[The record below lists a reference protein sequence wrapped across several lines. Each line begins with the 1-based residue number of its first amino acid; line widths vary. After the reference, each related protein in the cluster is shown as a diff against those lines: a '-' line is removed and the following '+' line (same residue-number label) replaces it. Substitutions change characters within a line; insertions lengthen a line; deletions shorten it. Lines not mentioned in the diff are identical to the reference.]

1 MVISAQNRICIGI
14 ATLGIIF
21 LIFSSSLSSVIAHT
35 FTPDESAKFISL
47 VDQIKSAL
55 VPISQQDMSNHT
67 AIIEQAQYARAL
79 LTQSVLKELNER
91 NQRIGTELPRLLDT
105 IGNVPS
111 QDLKNNVSKLDDLL
125 AEALTVRVEPEQWAN
140 ATVQALAFAED
151 INKIL
156 DEYNAAF
163 NKSTTPMVMSNMTT
177 MNMTT
182 MNTNNM
188 NNMNNMNMSE
198 GSNSTA
204 NASKK
209 DIQNIN
215 GYQRAVALTDFA
227 IDRFNTELKGK
238 SNTTDAMDKMANG
251 LEQLKNSIQS
261 KESPTK
267 VIGIV
272 HGDIQSS
279 LQSAFSLELAQA
291 TDGSIGN
298 MSGTS
303 TNNMN
308 NSISHSTQDHMMMKN
323 MS

>member
-1 MVISAQNRICIGI
+1 MLISAQNRICIGK

-21 LIFSSSLSSVIAHT
+21 LIFYSSLSSVIAHT

-55 VPISQQDMSNHT
+55 VPISQQDMSDHA
-67 AIIEQAQYARAL
+67 AIKEQAEYARAL

-91 NQRIGTELPRLLDT
+91 NQRIGTELPQLLDT

-111 QDLKNNVSKLDDLL
+111 RDLKNNVSMLDDLL
-125 AEALTVRVEPEQWAN
+125 AEALTVRVEPGQWAN

-151 INKIL
+151 INKVL

-163 NKSTTPMVMSNMTT
+163 NKSTTPMVMSNMTS
-177 MNMTT
+177 MNMSS

-188 NNMNNMNMSE
+188 HNMNMSE
-198 GSNSTA
+198 GRSSMA
-204 NASKK
+204 NASKV

-215 GYQRAVALTDFA
+215 AYQRAVALTDIA

-238 SNTTDAMDKMANG
+238 SNATEGMDKMANG

-261 KESPTK
+261 KGSPAK

-279 LQSAFSLELAQA
+279 LQSAFSLELAHA
-291 TDGSIGN
+291 TDGSIGI

-303 TNNMN
+303 SNNMN
-308 NSISHSTQDHMMMKN
+308 NNSIGHSTQDHMMMKN